1 MAEDSKIDM
10 SEIAEILY
18 AAGESY
24 ENLSEQRMDE
34 YDKLISRIIMI
45 EKVHKYGSTGKD
57 KKMKEITEEIE
68 SFLKKEDD

>member
-18 AAGESY
+18 AAAESY

>member
-1 MAEDSKIDM
+1 MTEDSKPDI
-10 SEIAEILY
+10 SEVAEILY

-24 ENLSEQRMDE
+24 ENMSEKRMDQ
-34 YDKLISRIIMI
+34 YDKLISRIILI

-68 SFLKKEDD
+68 SFIKKED